1 MKSGFIKRGATVPIR
16 VELRPDH
23 ARAVWDGAVDARDF
37 AKDRFLIQS
46 VSVLDSDRADLDAD
60 GDEAKSSAVNAIF
73 QNADPK
79 TVLNTK
85 RSVSVEV
92 ERKSE
97 AMVKTTEVDGPVADK
112 AETSASIVKDENVT
126 APPATPARLASA
138 PAAASLV
145 GMNHGMQRKS
155 LEEQIMM
162 GGVPAPEPSA
172 QTIRV
177 AKESQELQALRD
189 KMTMLQA
196 KEAEFLIVINEKT
209 EQNDMLRK
217 NLQQAEEQLSQSVE
231 AHREARRE
239 NNALRKAAQNAPS
252 IGTKV
257 TAGGDAGR
265 IKRDNMNPGAWAES
279 SSSAALMPSIKVW
292 PLNEVSP
299 QIAFSVVAI
308 AILVSWSVLVNLVFG

>member
-1 MKSGFIKRGATVPIR
+1 
-16 VELRPDH
+16 
-23 ARAVWDGAVDARDF
+23 
-37 AKDRFLIQS
+37 
-46 VSVLDSDRADLDAD
+46 
-60 GDEAKSSAVNAIF
+60 
-73 QNADPK
+73 
-79 TVLNTK
+79 
-85 RSVSVEV
+85 
-92 ERKSE
+92 
-97 AMVKTTEVDGPVADK
+97 
-112 AETSASIVKDENVT
+112 
-126 APPATPARLASA
+126 
-138 PAAASLV
+138 
-145 GMNHGMQRKS
+145 
-155 LEEQIMM
+155 MM